1 MFFHETMNIS
11 IVNAIYVLMRIQL
24 GHCLFKSIRK
34 NQICVNEIDII
45 NLYMAVVSLECFLLL
60 LYGHRCTGCWLCIV
74 YIGCVDVDTL
84 SHFNWCSSVMNY
96 VCPRYL
102 SCLYVCFSPFY
113 GVCLWDDN
121 EAWPSTEK
129 GDKLRPY
136 SFFNCIEY
144 NILVIF
150 SVQIVLWYIVYLW
163 QGGSCYF

>member
-1 MFFHETMNIS
+1 MVILWNFHCTSNIYTEMSFVMFLHETMNIS
-11 IVNAIYVLMRIQL
+11 IVNAIYVLMRSQL

-45 NLYMAVVSLECFLLL
+45 NLYMPVVSLECFLLL

-129 GDKLRPY
+129 GDRGHIHFL
-136 SFFNCIEY
+136 
-144 NILVIF
+144 
-150 SVQIVLWYIVYLW
+150 IVLNIT
-163 QGGSCYF
+163 F